1 MRKGRA
7 SMNLF
12 SLRRKPTSLDELT
25 ADPCQPSA
33 HDALCRECL
42 MPSVQRPYPVFV
54 RGQGSWLWD
63 NEDRVYLDF
72 TQGGAANSLGHSPS
86 VLIQAMAA
94 QAQALINPGA
104 GFYNRSMLKLAER
117 LCLST
122 GSDQTYLLGS
132 GSEACEAAIKLARK
146 WGQLHRGGAA
156 HIITASNSCHGRGFA
171 GLSAS
176 SSPSPGNRFEPQL
189 PGFSHVPFN
198 DLPALHAAVDAHTV
212 AIMLEPVQGEAGVIP
227 ATEHYL
233 KGVERLCR
241 ELGILLI
248 LDEVQTGIG
257 RCGTLLAEQ
266 VYGVR
271 ADISVLGKGLGGG
284 VPLAAL
290 LARGSAC
297 CFEVGELDGTH
308 HGNALMSSAG
318 LAVLDTVLEHGF
330 LEQVRETGLYLRD
343 GLVRLANRHGQ
354 GGVRGHGLFWGLSL
368 ADDAGQALVKAAR
381 YEGLLISAPQSD
393 CLRFTP
399 ALSVSKANID
409 DMLLRLAR
417 AFSRVRSAQLQC
429 RKGVAV

>member
-1 MRKGRA
+1 
-7 SMNLF
+7 MNLF

-122 GSDQTYLLGS
+122 GSDQAYLLGS

-176 SSPSPGNRFEPQL
+176 SSPRLGNRFEPQL

-198 DLPALHAAVDAHTV
+198 DLPALHAAVGAHTV

-227 ATEHYL
+227 ATEHYI

-308 HGNALMSSAG
+308 HGNALMSAAG
-318 LAVLDTVLEHGF
+318 LAVLDTVLAHGF
-330 LEQVRETGLYLRD
+330 LEQVRDTGLYLRD

-354 GGVRGHGLFWGLSL
+354 GAVRGHGLFWGLSL
-368 ADDAGQALVKAAR
+368 ADDVGQALVKAAR
-381 YEGLLISAPQSD
+381 DEGLLISAPQPD

-399 ALSVSKANID
+399 ALSVSKATID